1 MNQAEAFR
9 EAVRRL
15 HRQKDA
21 AYGNA
26 WKKRGEVLSILAN
39 IARKVDRLGGVLEGA
54 QATRDESL
62 TDTAVDLLVYCL
74 KYQTYLADQDAA
86 TAHTLLGA
94 HADGVARPY
103 SDGPAGFEH
112 LLARLDFGPLNR
124 ADQSLHAAATRTIAC
139 FGELEA
145 CFDGLTT
152 PRSVMARLARTQALT
167 ASAMTLLGALNN
179 QAPAQFRALPAEH
192 LEGGG

>member
-21 AYGNA
+21 TYRNA
-26 WKKRGEVLSILAN
+26 WKKRGEVLSVLAN
-39 IARKVDRLGGVLEGA
+39 LARKVDRLEAVLEGA
-54 QATRDESL
+54 PTTRDESL
-62 TDTAVDLLVYCL
+62 MDTAVDLLVYCL
-74 KYQTYLADQDAA
+74 KYQTYLADLDA
-86 TAHTLLGA
+86 TAA
-94 HADGVARPY
+94 HALFGARADAVASPY

-112 LLARLDFGPLNR
+112 LLARLDLGGLEH
-124 ADQSLHAAATRTIAC
+124 ADRTVRTAAARTIAC
-139 FGELEA
+139 FGDLEA

-152 PRSVMARLARTQALT
+152 PRSAVARLARAQALA
-167 ASAMTLLGALNN
+167 ASAVALLGTLNQ
-179 QAPAQFRALPAEH
+179 QAPAQVRAFLAGH